1 MLPKI
6 THPTTDVTI
15 PSTKKKVRVRPLL
28 VKEEKILLM
37 AKESNDELDV
47 FSALKQ
53 VVNNCIVTPN
63 IDVNDMTIFDL
74 EYLFIKI
81 RSFSVSNITNVSYV
95 DGEDEKIYNF
105 AVDLDKLEVIFPEKI
120 NNNIKINDEI
130 SISLKY
136 PSARLYDDKEF
147 LKKIDNDM
155 IEHMVLACLDKI
167 FIKDEMHD
175 FKEMSND
182 EIMQFLEELPLK
194 TYDLIKSFFNNM
206 PYMLHTI
213 EYKNSL
219 GNDRKIILSSLTDFF
234 TFR

>member
-15 PSTKKKVRVRPLL
+15 PSTKKKIRVRPLL
-28 VKEEKILLM
+28 VKEEKVLLM

-63 IDVNDMTIFDL
+63 VNIDDMTIFDL

-81 RSFSVSNITNVSYV
+81 RSFSVSNTTNVSYV

-105 AVDLDKLEVIFPEKI
+105 TIDLDKLEVVFPKNI
-120 NNNIKINDEI
+120 TNDIKINDDI

-136 PSARLYDDKEF
+136 PSAKLYDEKEF
-147 LKKIDNDM
+147 LKKTNNDM
-155 IEHMVLACLDKI
+155 IEYLLLSCLDKI
-167 FIKDEMHD
+167 FIKDEMIE
-175 FKEMSND
+175 FKDLSKD
-182 EIMQFLEELPLK
+182 EIMQFLEDLPLK
-194 TYDLIKSFFNNM
+194 SYDMIKSFFNEM
-206 PYMLHTI
+206 PHMHYEI
-213 EYKNSL
+213 DYKNEL
-219 GNDRKIILSSLTDFF
+219 GNDRKIVLSTLTDFF